1 LSIKRQVR
9 ALLCEVSMM
18 FYKIEEKMVTIYI
31 KAQPKA
37 SKSEFCGLY
46 GEQSIKI
53 RIKAAAVEGEANK
66 ELCRFLSKSFKI
78 PKSNIIL
85 KSGETSKIKTVTFP
99 LSEQFEIW
107 IKKGDYGKSI

>member
-1 LSIKRQVR
+1 
-9 ALLCEVSMM
+9 
-18 FYKIEEKMVTIYI
+18 
-31 KAQPKA
+31 

-85 KSGETSKIKTVTFP
+85 KSGETSKIKTVAFP
-99 LSEQFEIW
+99 LSEQFEAW